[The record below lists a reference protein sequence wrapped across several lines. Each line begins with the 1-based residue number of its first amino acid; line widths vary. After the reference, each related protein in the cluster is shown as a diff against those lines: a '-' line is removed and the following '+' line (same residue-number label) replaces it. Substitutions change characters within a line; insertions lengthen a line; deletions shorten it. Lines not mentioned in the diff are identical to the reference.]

1 MSDELIDQLAA
12 LGFELVNI
20 KDKEWLLIA
29 DYDDFHNSCIMLDK
43 IEDVNQVIDLH
54 KEVSDKLEE
63 SKWNH
68 IVQIVMQN

>member
-1 MSDELIDQLAA
+1 MSMSIMVNEMSDELVDQLAA

-43 IEDVNQVIDLH
+43 IEDVKKVIDLH
-54 KEVSDKLEE
+54 KEIDDKLEE
-63 SKWNH
+63 SK
-68 IVQIVMQN
+68 

>member
-1 MSDELIDQLAA
+1 MSEELVDQLAA

-43 IEDVNQVIDLH
+43 IEDVKKVIDLH
-54 KEVSDKLEE
+54 KEIDDKLEE
-63 SKWNH
+63 SK
-68 IVQIVMQN
+68 

>member
-1 MSDELIDQLAA
+1 MSDELVNQLAA

-43 IEDVNQVIDLH
+43 IEDVNKVIDLH
-54 KEVSDKLEE
+54 KEIDNKLEE
-63 SKWNH
+63 SK
-68 IVQIVMQN
+68 

>member
-1 MSDELIDQLAA
+1 MSMSTKTVTTMSDELIDQLAA

-29 DYDDFHNSCIMLDK
+29 DYEDFHNSCIMLDK

-63 SKWNH
+63 SK
-68 IVQIVMQN
+68 

>member
-1 MSDELIDQLAA
+1 MSDELVDQLAA

-43 IEDVNQVIDLH
+43 IEDVKQVIDLH
-54 KEVSDKLEE
+54 KQIDKKLED
-63 SKWNH
+63 SK
-68 IVQIVMQN
+68 

>member
-1 MSDELIDQLAA
+1 MSVIVNDMSDELVDQLAA

-43 IEDVNQVIDLH
+43 IEDVKKVIDLH
-54 KEVSDKLEE
+54 KEIDDKLEE
-63 SKWNH
+63 SK
-68 IVQIVMQN
+68 

>member
-29 DYDDFHNSCIMLDK
+29 DYEDFHNSCIMLDK

-63 SKWNH
+63 SK
-68 IVQIVMQN
+68 

>member
-1 MSDELIDQLAA
+1 MSLIVNKMSEELVDQLAA

-43 IEDVNQVIDLH
+43 IEDVKQVIDLH
-54 KEVSDKLEE
+54 KQIDKKLED
-63 SKWNH
+63 SK
-68 IVQIVMQN
+68 

>member
-1 MSDELIDQLAA
+1 MSMSTKTVTTMSDELIDQLAA

-63 SKWNH
+63 SK
-68 IVQIVMQN
+68 

>member
-1 MSDELIDQLAA
+1 MSMSTKTVTTMSDELIDQLAA

-43 IEDVNQVIDLH
+43 IEEVNQVIDLH

-63 SKWNH
+63 SK
-68 IVQIVMQN
+68 

>member
-1 MSDELIDQLAA
+1 MSDELVDQLAA

-43 IEDVNQVIDLH
+43 IEDVKKVIDLH
-54 KEVSDKLEE
+54 KEIDNKLEE
-63 SKWNH
+63 SK
-68 IVQIVMQN
+68 

>member
-1 MSDELIDQLAA
+1 MSDELVDQLAA

-43 IEDVNQVIDLH
+43 IEDVKKVIDLH
-54 KEVSDKLEE
+54 KEIDDKLEE
-63 SKWNH
+63 SK
-68 IVQIVMQN
+68 

>member
-63 SKWNH
+63 SK
-68 IVQIVMQN
+68 

>member
-1 MSDELIDQLAA
+1 MSIQTVTKMSDELEDQLAA

-54 KEVSDKLEE
+54 KDIDNKLKE
-63 SKWNH
+63 SK
-68 IVQIVMQN
+68 

>member
-1 MSDELIDQLAA
+1 MSIMVNEMSDELVDQLAA

-43 IEDVNQVIDLH
+43 IEDVKKVIDLH
-54 KEVSDKLEE
+54 KEIDDKLEE
-63 SKWNH
+63 SK
-68 IVQIVMQN
+68 

>member
-1 MSDELIDQLAA
+1 MSMSTKTVTTMSDELIDQLAA

-20 KDKEWLLIA
+20 KDKECLLIA
-29 DYDDFHNSCIMLDK
+29 DYDDFHNSCIMLEK

-63 SKWNH
+63 SK
-68 IVQIVMQN
+68 

>member
-1 MSDELIDQLAA
+1 MSMSIMVNEMSDELVDQLAA

-43 IEDVNQVIDLH
+43 IEDVKKVIDLH
-54 KEVSDKLEE
+54 KEIDNKLEE
-63 SKWNH
+63 SK
-68 IVQIVMQN
+68 

>member
-29 DYDDFHNSCIMLDK
+29 DYDDFHNSCIILDK

-63 SKWNH
+63 SK
-68 IVQIVMQN
+68 

>member
-1 MSDELIDQLAA
+1 MSMSIQTVTKMSDELEDQLAA

-43 IEDVNQVIDLH
+43 IEDVNQVIGLH
-54 KEVSDKLEE
+54 KDIDDKLKE
-63 SKWNH
+63 SK
-68 IVQIVMQN
+68 